1 MFFKLLLLFV
11 TVPLIELMLLIKV
24 GEIIGIFNTV
34 LLIIFTGITGG
45 SIARSQGYQV
55 IRKIRSDLNSGNL
68 PADEMVG
75 ALLILGGGIMLLT
88 PGILTDVCGFAL
100 ILPPSRKIIAKYV
113 KEKFV
118 KYIKSDKVNVYY
130 NGHSYNHSSKDPDE
144 GEFSGDDFI
153 DVNYEDIEDE
163 EDNNKK

>member
-1 MFFKLLLLFV
+1 MFFKILLLFV

-24 GEIIGIFNTV
+24 GEIIGILNTV

-55 IRKIRSDLNSGNL
+55 VRKIRSDLNSGNL

-75 ALLILGGGIMLLT
+75 ALLILAGGIMLLT
-88 PGILTDVCGFAL
+88 PGILTDVFGFAL

-113 KEKFV
+113 KERFV
-118 KYIKSDKVNVYY
+118 KYLKSDKVNVYY
-130 NGHSYNHSSKDPDE
+130 NGSRYNNSAEDTDRSN
-144 GEFSGDDFI
+144 FSGDDFI
-153 DVNYEDIEDE
+153 DVNYEDVEEE
-163 EDNNKK
+163 EDDNKK